1 MSAPTRSIPLKA
13 ELFEAWSRQQEVDL
27 EMMKGEGKT
36 VRKFTVENNVADQ
49 QLFSKDPYARE
60 INQQW
65 LENLG
70 EDIYIE
76 EAFLVLTDLINL
88 QKTPTK
94 N

>member
-1 MSAPTRSIPLKA
+1 
-13 ELFEAWSRQQEVDL
+13 
-27 EMMKGEGKT
+27 MKGEGKT
-36 VRKFTVENNVADQ
+36 VRKFTVENNIPDQ
-49 QLFSKDPYARE
+49 QLLSNDPYARE
-60 INQQW
+60 VNQQW

-70 EDIYIE
+70 EDIYIQ